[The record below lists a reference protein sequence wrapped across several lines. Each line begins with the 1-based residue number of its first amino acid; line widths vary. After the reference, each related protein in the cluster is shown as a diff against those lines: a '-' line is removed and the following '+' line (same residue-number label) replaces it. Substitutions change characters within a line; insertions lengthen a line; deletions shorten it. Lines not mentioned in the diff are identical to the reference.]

1 MKKKLVA
8 VAIVMSM
15 LCMMLAGC
23 GKKAAPA
30 DQTISALFDLCAKND
45 PVAMKELLGFETEEG
60 VFEAFYEE
68 ASDGDLASQME
79 EVIESAGIEMTEE
92 ETQAFVDSMQK
103 MIDKISCTAE
113 ITSQEKDSTV
123 VTLQITGYS
132 AETVMDTMMKIY
144 DEMMEG
150 ITDEDLN
157 AISMGDEELY
167 NTYMKQF
174 LNDFVTALGEM
185 ETEAEPVEVEV
196 ECEMLIVEVNGKEQI
211 EWLPVD
217 MNQFGEDVNAAAMQ
231 E

>member
-8 VAIVMSM
+8 VVVVMAM
-15 LCMMLAGC
+15 VCMMLTGC

-45 PVAMKELLGFETEEG
+45 PVPMKELLGFETEEG
-60 VFEAFYEE
+60 VYEAFYENGSE
-68 ASDGDLASQME
+68 GDLAELMKE
-79 EVIESAGIEMTEE
+79 AIESAGVEMTEE
-92 ETQAFVDSMQK
+92 ETQEFIDSMQK
-103 MIDKISCTAE
+103 MIDKVSCTAE

-123 VTLQITGYS
+123 VTLQVTGYS
-132 AETVMDTMMKIY
+132 AENMMDVMMELY
-144 DEMMEG
+144 DEMMAS
-150 ITDEDLN
+150 ITEEDLN

-174 LNDFVTALGEM
+174 LSDFMTALGEM
-185 ETEAEPVEVEV
+185 ETEEEPVEVEV
-196 ECEMLIVEVNGKEQI
+196 ECEMLVIEVNGEEQI

-217 MNQFGEDVNAAAMQ
+217 LAQFEEDVNAAVMQ